1 MPPRVRGLPLVLSA
15 TLSAILAVGSA
26 EAGSEVP
33 ATDGAL
39 VIVSDSGC
47 PSAEAV
53 RDALVGLRPVEQ
65 WPALSVAIRAT
76 PQTLVV
82 EIGREKMIPRQLA
95 LGPDCAARATDV
107 ALVISAWTGDLPVE
121 TAGTPVLQPATPIL
135 QPLQDK
141 EPETMIPKSDARQS
155 EISAGLLA
163 ATAGGI
169 APGGR
174 LEFGRIRSG
183 SGLGWQLDSLTVP
196 RGPTG
201 KCRGRHNPLDARF
214 CRRGTRGPL
223 GDGNVLSR
231 RGIWGRGDADLCLG
245 PGLRGKPIRL
255 VANLGSYRGHPRGCA
270 LGPNPAL
277 AGPARHQVATRT
289 KRANQSSH
297 DWHGERSELTALGC
311 ARGGGY
317 RLRVSVRRI
326 LERSA
331 TPRT

>member
-26 EAGSEVP
+26 EAGSEIP
-33 ATDGAL
+33 AADGAL

-53 RDALVGLRPVEQ
+53 RAALVGLRPVGQ

-76 PQTLVV
+76 LQTLVV
-82 EIGREKMIPRQLA
+82 EIGRENPIPRQLA

-141 EPETMIPKSDARQS
+141 RPETMIPKSDARQS

-174 LEFGRIRSG
+174 LEFGRIRRG
-183 SGLGWQLDSLTVP
+183 SGLGWQLDLTVP
-196 RGPTG
+196 A
-201 KCRGRHNPLDARF
+201 ARQVSV
-214 CRRGTRGPL
+214 
-223 GDGNVLSR
+223 GDGTTRWMRVSAGAALEAR
-231 RGIWGRGDADLCLG
+231 WAMAMFFLDGEFGGEATLTYAWGQGY
-245 PGLRGKPIRL
+245 
-255 VANLGSYRGHPRGCA
+255 V
-270 LGPNPAL
+270 
-277 AGPARHQVATRT
+277 
-289 KRANQSSH
+289 ANQS
-297 DWHGERSELTALGC
+297 DWSPTWDLTAGIRAGVPWGRIRLWLDLRAIKWLREQSVQINPVTTGT
-311 ARGGGY
+311 ASAANLPPWDAQGAVGIGY
-317 RLRVSVRRI
+317 VFQ
-326 LERSA
+326 
-331 TPRT
+331 